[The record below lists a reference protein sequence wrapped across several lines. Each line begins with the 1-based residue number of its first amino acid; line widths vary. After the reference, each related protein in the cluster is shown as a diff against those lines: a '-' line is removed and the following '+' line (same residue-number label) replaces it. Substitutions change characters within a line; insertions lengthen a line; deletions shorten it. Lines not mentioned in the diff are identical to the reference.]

1 MIVHDVHKRF
11 GEWDAILKL
20 PEPDARLPMT
30 VAIHYFSRGIAQAA
44 KGDAGAARQEQGKF
58 REAVKRVPEDRVLM
72 INPAHK
78 VLAVAEHMLEGEIA
92 FHEGKIE
99 ESVSTL
105 RQGIEIEDSLL
116 YMEPPEWIQSIRHTL
131 GAVLVHEKRFAE
143 AEAVYREDMKNWPEN
158 GWALLGLAKSLRGQ
172 GKTAEA
178 DAVQARFEKVWSRAD
193 TKITSSCLCVPG
205 K

>member
-1 MIVHDVHKRF
+1 
-11 GEWDAILKL
+11 
-20 PEPDARLPMT
+20 
-30 VAIHYFSRGIAQAA
+30 
-44 KGDAGAARQEQGKF
+44 
-58 REAVKRVPEDRVLM
+58 
-72 INPAHK
+72 
-78 VLAVAEHMLEGEIA
+78 MLEGEIA

-105 RQGIEIEDSLL
+105 RQGIEIEDTLL

-143 AEAVYREDMKNWPEN
+143 AEAVYRQDLKNWPEN
-158 GWALLGLAKSLRGQ
+158 AWALLGLAKSLGGQ

-178 DAVQARFEKVWSRAD
+178 DQARRRFEKAWARAD
-193 TKITSSCLCVPG
+193 MEITSSCLCIPM